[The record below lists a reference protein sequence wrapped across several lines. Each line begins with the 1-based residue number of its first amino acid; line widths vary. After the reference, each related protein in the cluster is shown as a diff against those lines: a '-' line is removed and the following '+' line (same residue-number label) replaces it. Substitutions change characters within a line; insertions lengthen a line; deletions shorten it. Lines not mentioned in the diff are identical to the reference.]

1 MSLVVWVIVLP
12 ISSLSSPALAQVPDA
27 PVAAPFPLWP
37 DYVVPQ
43 PTPVF
48 TAKCRLCGS
57 AISAFLTHAQNLCRQ
72 FKCLRSSEF
81 GMLLALLSMGKEK
94 RVFRLLMNLCFD
106 PHLGSHCE
114 TLSFQNVC
122 ELP

>member
-1 MSLVVWVIVLP
+1 MGDRAAHFFALIPSARPGSRRTGGGSVALVAV
-12 ISSLSSPALAQVPDA
+12 QRC
-27 PVAAPFPLWP
+27 AAAEM
-37 DYVVPQ
+37 
-43 PTPVF
+43 PVF